1 MIKMGT
7 NYYAVKKKPRMVK
20 IYDEIHLGKSSAGW
34 KFVFQEQEQYH
45 NFEEFKDFIL
55 NNNEWIIKDEYG
67 KEISPKELLKLIEEK
82 QKENNPDDF
91 TWNKNVGGYRFTDR
105 DFG

>member
-1 MIKMGT
+1 MGT
-7 NYYAVKKKPRMVK
+7 NYYAVKKKPRIVK
-20 IYDEIHLGKSSAGW
+20 VYDEIHLGKSSCGW

-55 NNNEWIIKDEYG
+55 NSKEYIIKDEYG
-67 KEISPKELLKLIEEK
+67 RKIKPQELLDLIEEK

-91 TWNKNVGGYRFTDR
+91 TYNKNVNGYRFDDR
-105 DFG
+105 DFC

>member
-1 MIKMGT
+1 MGT
-7 NYYAVKKKPRMVK
+7 NYYAIKKKPRIVK
-20 IYDEIHLGKSSAGW
+20 IYDEIHLGKSSIGW

-82 QKENNPDDF
+82 QKENNPDYF
-91 TWNKNVGGYRFTDR
+91 TWDKNVDGYRFTDK
-105 DFG
+105 DFS

>member
-1 MIKMGT
+1 MGT
-7 NYYAVKKKPRMVK
+7 NYYAIKKKPRIVK

-34 KFVFQEQEQYH
+34 KFAFQEQEQYH

-55 NNNEWIIKDEYG
+55 NNNEWIIKNEYD
-67 KEISPKELLKLIEEK
+67 KEISPNDLLKLIETK

-91 TWNKNVGGYRFTDR
+91 TWDKNVGGYRFTDK
-105 DFG
+105 DFS

>member
-1 MIKMGT
+1 MGT
-7 NYYAVKKKPRMVK
+7 NYYAVKKKPRIVK
-20 IYDEIHLGKSSAGW
+20 IYDEIHLGKSSVGW

-67 KEISPKELLKLIEEK
+67 KEISPNDLLKLIKTK

-91 TWNKNVGGYRFTDR
+91 TWAKNVGGYRFSDK
-105 DFG
+105 DFS

>member
-1 MIKMGT
+1 MGT
-7 NYYAVKKKPRMVK
+7 NYYAIKKKPRIVK
-20 IYDEIHLGKSSAGW
+20 IYDEIHLGKSSVGW

-67 KEISPKELLKLIEEK
+67 KEISPNDLLKLIEEK

-91 TWNKNVGGYRFTDR
+91 TWDKNVGGYRFTDR

>member
-1 MIKMGT
+1 MGT
-7 NYYAVKKKPRMVK
+7 NYYAVKKKPRIVK
-20 IYDEIHLGKSSAGW
+20 IYDEIHLGKSSIGW

-67 KEISPKELLKLIEEK
+67 KEVSPNELLELIKTK

-91 TWNKNVGGYRFTDR
+91 TWAKNVGGYRFSDK
-105 DFG
+105 DFS

>member
-1 MIKMGT
+1 MGT
-7 NYYAVKKKPRMVK
+7 NYYAIKKKPRIVK
-20 IYDEIHLGKSSAGW
+20 IYDEIHLGKSSVGW

-67 KEISPKELLKLIEEK
+67 KEISPNNLLKLIEEK

-91 TWNKNVGGYRFTDR
+91 TWDKNVGGYRFTDR

>member
-1 MIKMGT
+1 MGT
-7 NYYAVKKKPRMVK
+7 NYYAVKKKPRIVK
-20 IYDEIHLGKSSAGW
+20 IYDEIHLGKSSVGW

-55 NNNEWIIKDEYG
+55 NNNEWIIKNEYG
-67 KEISPKELLKLIEEK
+67 EEVSPNELLELIKTK

-91 TWNKNVGGYRFTDR
+91 TWAKNVDGYRFSDK
-105 DFG
+105 DFS

>member
-1 MIKMGT
+1 MGT
-7 NYYAVKKKPRMVK
+7 NYYAIKKKPRIVK
-20 IYDEIHLGKSSAGW
+20 IYDEIHLGKSSIGW

-67 KEISPKELLKLIEEK
+67 EEVSPKELLKLIEEK

-91 TWNKNVGGYRFTDR
+91 TWDKNVDGYRFTDK
-105 DFG
+105 DFS

>member
-1 MIKMGT
+1 MGT
-7 NYYAVKKKPRMVK
+7 NYYAIKKKPRIVK
-20 IYDEIHLGKSSAGW
+20 IYDEIHLGKSSVGW

-67 KEISPKELLKLIEEK
+67 KEISPNDLLKLIEEK

-91 TWNKNVGGYRFTDR
+91 TWDKNVDGYRFTDK
-105 DFG
+105 DFS

>member
-1 MIKMGT
+1 MGT
-7 NYYAVKKKPRMVK
+7 NYYAVKKKPRIVK
-20 IYDEIHLGKSSAGW
+20 IYDEIHLGKSSIGW

-67 KEISPKELLKLIEEK
+67 KEISPNDLLELIETK

-91 TWNKNVGGYRFTDR
+91 TWAKNVGGYRFSDK
-105 DFG
+105 DFS

>member
-1 MIKMGT
+1 MGT
-7 NYYAVKKKPRMVK
+7 NYYAVKKKPRIVK
-20 IYDEIHLGKSSAGW
+20 IYDEIHLGKSSVGW

-55 NNNEWIIKDEYG
+55 NNNEWIIKNEYG
-67 KEISPKELLKLIEEK
+67 EEVSPNELLELIKTK

-91 TWNKNVGGYRFTDR
+91 TWAKNVGGYRFSDK
-105 DFG
+105 DFS